1 MSKIKNVVI
10 DNIKFTPDCQ
20 NKWDFD
26 GPIIVASSR
35 GYNIDKK
42 HFYVGYYLVAETD
55 EDDGI
60 YDTITIIEDELFA
73 RDFDALKVKVR
84 KWYKKHFKEALEKAS
99 QMLEQKYISELFL

>member
-1 MSKIKNVVI
+1 MKIKNLVI

-35 GYNIDKK
+35 GYNRYEK
-42 HFYVGYYLVAETD
+42 HFYVGYYLVTETD
-55 EDDGI
+55 ENNDCI
-60 YDTITIIEDELFA
+60 YDTITIIKDELFA
-73 RDFDALKVKVR
+73 KDFDALKVKVR

-99 QMLEQKYISELFL
+99 QMLEQQYKE

>member
-35 GYNIDKK
+35 GYNRDEKS
-42 HFYVGYYLVAETD
+42 FYVGYYLVTETD
-55 EDDGI
+55 ERNDCI
-60 YDTITIIEDELFA
+60 YDMIPIIEDELFA
-73 RDFDALKVKVR
+73 RDFDVLKANVR
-84 KWYKKHFKEALEKAS
+84 KWYKKHFKEALEKAFL
-99 QMLEQKYISELFL
+99 MLEQQYKE